1 MILRR
6 LFLLLALVLVVSAQ
20 QEQSAIASSSNAPG
34 DGDIAIMQ
42 KEIKWG
48 MQEMQRYKMLRGEWP
63 VRTTQQE
70 QQEQEVIQELASR
83 RDKPNKPKESTVR
96 GAPRQDDATPHSTY
110 WNLLVSVF

>member
-6 LFLLLALVLVVSAQ
+6 LILLALVLCVSGQ
-20 QEQSAIASSSNAPG
+20 QEQSAIATSSNAPG

-63 VRTTQQE
+63 VRTTPQE
-70 QQEQEVIQELASR
+70 QQEQDVVQDIASR
-83 RDKPNKPKESTVR
+83 RDKPNKQKESTVR

>member
-1 MILRR
+1 MIVRR
-6 LFLLLALVLVVSAQ
+6 LVLLLALVVVTVSGQ
-20 QEQSAIASSSNAPG
+20 QEQSAIASSSSVPG

-63 VRTTQQE
+63 VRTTQPPLLDLAE
-70 QQEQEVIQELASR
+70 ASR
-83 RDKPNKPKESTVR
+83 GRDKPKESTVR
-96 GAPRQDDATPHSTY
+96 GAPRQDEATPHSSY